1 MFCAPGE
8 YLLHKGDAINYIYFV
23 CNGSM
28 EILKQGMVVAILGK
42 LQSISSL
49 KGKIPG
55 LVLLEPIYRVRVIL
69 DKLWAWAILGTV
81 GVLLSKLQVWQF
93 LVSLGYSGQ
102 VTGFM
107 AVLGKLQG
115 WDILAILV
123 LVGTNCGCDFVR
135 NM

>member
-1 MFCAPGE
+1 MNEYKNIYSLLQIKSMFCAPGE

-49 KGKIPG
+49 KGKLPG

-69 DKLWAWAILGTV
+69 DKLWAWA
-81 GVLLSKLQVWQF
+81 
-93 LVSLGYSGQ
+93 
-102 VTGFM
+102 
-107 AVLGKLQG
+107 VLGKLHCWG
-115 WDILAILV
+115 F
-123 LVGTNCGCDFVR
+123 TE
-135 NM
+135 